1 MFNDSLEI
9 RLNLH
14 IDGKDFSIPC
24 GNIKYLKCE
33 LYQYGFESIVNFWIS
48 SEEKSDVLYPH
59 FITNKIIEVN
69 LDIYAHFT
77 EKDQDKKVNSITLS
91 GIVTK
96 KAILDELVIENVH
109 LKKNPVLYRCYQIV
123 FKDRAQVLLKQ
134 HYPTDLVTN
143 KKIKD
148 LFVKNTP
155 SKVTIK
161 YNWQFL
167 NKDYAIN
174 TLPLGSPKNKASFY
188 DFIIWFVNKYNG
200 VFNYNYRDKC
210 YYVTNTKEQ
219 SDKFS
224 IVNKK
229 DISSYYITFLNSPRY
244 NIEILNVCSK
254 NVQKKTIQYDSSIK
268 DIEKTIIINTPI
280 SSIYEEEVSL
290 EREKTKRVATHLVN
304 VYFNHFLNIK
314 LCPNDLIKFSGP
326 NWSKEQFIKEKI
338 YRINYVSFE
347 ATALNKEADSDLNM
361 PHNRY
366 SIRQEI
372 ILEPKDD
379 ESVSLPDFIEPY
391 FPLLVEGYVVS
402 EIGKDNEYTYQIYQH
417 PQTSVDQYKIK
428 IPLFNNQEVIAPF
441 EPIFSPGHFYFP
453 IYKGAR
459 VLISLNLHDAYI
471 KRFLEWKEGARL
483 PSDTQGD
490 HLLLGKNAKN
500 QTSIS
505 HIYIDDKP
513 VLKIKRINQT
523 DTQLVKIEEG
533 TITIET
539 KEEE

>member
-77 EKDQDKKVNSITLS
+77 EKDQDKKVKSITLS

-229 DISSYYITFLNSPRY
+229 DISSYYITFLNQPRY

-290 EREKTKRVATHLVN
+290 EREKTKRVATHRVN

-402 EIGKDNEYTYQIYQH
+402 EIGRDNEYTYQIHQH

-428 IPLFNNQEVIAPF
+428 IPLFNNQEVVAPF

-453 IYKGAR
+453 VYKGAR

>member
-24 GNIKYLKCE
+24 GNIKYLKCK
-33 LYQYGFESIVNFWIS
+33 LYQYGFKSIVNFWIS

-77 EKDQDKKVNSITLS
+77 EKDQDKKVKSITLS

-161 YNWQFL
+161 YNWQIL

-229 DISSYYITFLNSPRY
+229 DISSYYITFLNQPRY

-268 DIEKTIIINTPI
+268 DIEKTIIINTSI

-290 EREKTKRVATHLVN
+290 EREKTKRVATHRVN

-338 YRINYVSFE
+338 YRINYVLFE

-372 ILEPKDD
+372 ILEPKND

-513 VLKIKRINQT
+513 VLKIKRINQA